1 MAELITQTSPRPISR
16 QQNDTINIKD
26 LLYLFANKWYW
37 FLISIVF
44 CVGIAYMYILR
55 TTPVYTRSAS
65 ILIKDD
71 GKGQSG
77 TEADAFADLGF
88 FRPSVNINN
97 EIESLLAPDLMAEVV
112 SRLHLDIN
120 YASDGTFHRNPLY
133 ASNLPVTVEFVDMAP
148 SASASF
154 VMELNDSTSVTLSDF
169 KLGETEMQK
178 DKTFRGAAGDTISTP
193 LGNIAVSAN
202 NKFVGERPSKIYI
215 NKIPK
220 EVAVAIYTAKMGV
233 GQKNEKASIIQIT
246 CQDQSIARAD
256 DILNTLILVYNEN
269 WVRDKNQIAVST
281 SMFIDDRLSVIE
293 SELGNVD
300 NDISSF
306 KSENFLPDVDAAA
319 NMYMQQANQ
328 ANMDIK
334 DLNNK
339 VYMARYVRNYLS
351 NSANAH
357 QLLPVTAG
365 ITDMSISSQISEYN
379 KVMMERNSLV
389 AHSSPANPLVQ
400 EMDNNLNDIRAALIS
415 SIDNQIISLNIEIKS
430 LQGFSG
436 QATSHIQSNPKQAKY
451 LLSVERQQKVKES
464 LYLYLLQK
472 REENELSQAFTAYNT
487 RLINKPGGSSVPT
500 APVRSSILLI
510 AFVIGLALPALVIFM
525 KESLNT
531 VVRGRK
537 DLETLTIPFVGEI
550 PLASKPKRTWYGR
563 IIKTQNQHALTVVKP
578 HSRNVINEAF
588 RVVRTN
594 LEFMVGPNSHGNVI
608 AVTSASSNS
617 GKTFISFNL
626 ATSLAIKDK
635 KAIVVDLDL
644 RKGSASKYASS
655 PKTGVSNYLAGQTDN
670 VRSIICQDVEN
681 QGLDVIPIGVMPP
694 NPTELLFNGRL
705 ETLIEALKHDYDYI
719 FLDCPPVEIVADA
732 AIINQ
737 VADMTV
743 FVIRSTLFER
753 SMLPV
758 IQKYYDEK
766 KFRNMTIL
774 LNGTDGGNGRYGS
787 KYGYRYGYQYGYHYG
802 YANTDE

>member
-1 MAELITQTSPRPISR
+1 MAELITQTSPRPAAG
-16 QQNDTINIKD
+16 QQNDSINIKD

-44 CVGIAYMYILR
+44 CVGIAYIHILR

-112 SRLHLDIN
+112 DRLNLDIN
-120 YASDGTFHRNPLY
+120 YASDGSFHRNPLY
-133 ASNLPVTVEFVDMAP
+133 ASNLPVTVEFMDLAP

-154 VMELNDSTSVTLSDF
+154 VMELGDSTSVTLSDF
-169 KLGETEMQK
+169 KLGEEELQK
-178 DKTFRGAAGDTISTP
+178 DNTFRGAAGDTISTP

-220 EVAVAIYTAKMGV
+220 EVAVAIYTAKMAV

-246 CQDQSIARAD
+246 CQDESVARAD

-281 SMFIDDRLSVIE
+281 SMFIDDRLGVIE

-306 KSENFLPDVDAAA
+306 KSENLLPDVDAAA

-365 ITDMSISSQISEYN
+365 ITDMSVSSQINEYN

-415 SIDNQIISLNIEIKS
+415 SIDNQIISLNSEIKS

-487 RLINKPGGSSVPT
+487 RLINKPGGSSAPT

-510 AFVIGLALPALVIFM
+510 AFVIGLALPALIIFLR
-525 KESLNT
+525 ESMNT

-537 DLETLTIPFVGEI
+537 DLEVLTIPFVGEI
-550 PLASKPKRTWYGR
+550 PLSSKPTRTWYGR
-563 IIKTQNQHALTVVKP
+563 TKTQKQDALTVVKS
-578 HSRNVINEAF
+578 HNRNVINEAF

-594 LEFMVGPNSHGNVI
+594 LEFMVGRNSHGNVI
-608 AVTSASSNS
+608 AVTSANPDS

-635 KAIVVDLDL
+635 RTIVVDLDL
-644 RKGSASKYASS
+644 RKGSVSKYVSS
-655 PKTGVSNYLAGQTDN
+655 PKTGVSNYLAGQTDDI
-670 VRSIICQDVEN
+670 RSIICRDVEN
-681 QGLDVIPIGVMPP
+681 PKLDVIPIGVIPP

-705 ETLIEALKHDYDYI
+705 ETLIATLKNDYDYI

-737 VADMTV
+737 VADMTI
-743 FVIRSTLFER
+743 FIIRSTLFER

-766 KFRNMTIL
+766 KFRNMTVL
-774 LNGTDGGNGRYGS
+774 LNGTDGGNGRLGS
-787 KYGYRYGYQYGYHYG
+787 KYGYRHGYQYGYRYG